1 MVSSEW
7 VTSVGRCLNFTVKV
21 FVYNTFQLAAK
32 YLRYYI
38 TSSSGK
44 GHGIHSPFIFEF
56 ITRVL
61 NDKTAYPEYDVSEKL
76 RTVLL
81 NDKRILTIQ
90 DFGAGSSVSKSNR
103 RTAASIARNAA
114 KPKKLAQLLF
124 RLVHY
129 YQPQTIIEL
138 GTSLGI
144 TTTCLSQAKPDAALI
159 TMEGAKEIAMMAQAS
174 FDKLNYTNIAL
185 VEGNFDETLPRVLAG
200 LPKLDFAFIDGNHR
214 QEPTERYFSQLLSQ
228 AHNDTILVF
237 DDIHWS
243 REMEAAWEAIK
254 ANPEVKCTIDLFF
267 IGIVFFRQEFREK
280 QHFTIRF

>member
-1 MVSSEW
+1 M
-7 VTSVGRCLNFTVKV
+7 GRCLNFTVKV
-21 FVYNTFQLAAK
+21 FVYNKFQLAAK

-144 TTTCLSQAKPDAALI
+144 TTSYLSQAKPGANLI
-159 TMEGAKEIAMMAQAS
+159 TMEGAKKIADLARSNFIQ
-174 FDKLNYTNIAL
+174 LNCRNISI
-185 VEGNFDETLPRVLAG
+185 VEGNFDNTLPEVLAG
-200 LPKLDFAFIDGNHR
+200 LSKVDFAFIDGNHR